1 MPLTPGPAGS
11 AADARGR
18 APIRR
23 RPSDV
28 LGTPAFAR
36 LSRAIHGRR
45 GADGRREGGQ
55 VLVIFALSIT
65 MLFAAA
71 GRAIHNGRF
80 YAERRYLQNAADA
93 AALAAANAMIQGHSQ
108 AEADVIARAILAANF
123 SHDPNGVTPSL
134 PPSTPVYETGHFG
147 DPVYLINGI
156 LFNGGEVRV
165 AVQNAINYSFGRA
178 VGLTSST
185 MTGQARVKS
194 IANILP
200 IAVRRYVNSPGP
212 ATTNT
217 TNPCNVDETQFL
229 DFFATQDTACLG
241 TETNNSLRIEPAP
254 GSPFDAL
261 NPENDPSH
269 LHGPEMAILGQG
281 AQPGNGADFRGFIA
295 LDIRNYT
302 SSTHLYYNDVTAGTG
317 SNTLKA
323 MEANWITV
331 GGYPGPQFPPAITPP
346 DANDQ
351 VGIMSGNSTGAAIDE
366 AAARYVPGDE
376 ILVSVYPGDVMAIP
390 DFTVGSPGTLA
401 LPTSGTLVNAGSLKV
416 SRNQAFSGLVTLSTL
431 ADTLDPANPM
441 VLGTLVTNLALVPP
455 DPITYDPNG
464 VNPSMGG
471 GTSVTLGNVTTAGA
485 TPGIY
490 VLWIHGQA
498 GAPYLTTKYTPISI
512 QIGTVTRDFAFT
524 ADTSTQD
531 VAAAGSDATFT
542 LTLQNTPNKNTAFG
556 GPVTLSVDGP
566 LPAGVGPITFG
577 SSTVTP
583 NKPGASTT
591 LTINTGTMAIGPHTF
606 NVRATGMNGD
616 STSRKVTHLM
626 QVTVRVAPS
635 SGSTG
640 DEYVDIVGFAV
651 MRITTMPVV
660 LGDPSNSISAYA
672 ITPVIADPNDPRLR
686 RGQVAKLVP
695 WN

>member
-1 MPLTPGPAGS
+1 MT
-11 AADARGR
+11 RGR

-28 LGTPAFAR
+28 LGTPGLAR

-45 GADGRREGGQ
+45 GTNRRREGGQ

-65 MLFAAA
+65 VLFAAA
-71 GRAIHNGRF
+71 GLAFDIGRF

-93 AALAAANAMIQGHSQ
+93 AALAAANAMIQGRSQ
-108 AEADVIARAILAANF
+108 AEADVIARSILAANF
-123 SHDPNGVTPSL
+123 SHDPNGITPSL
-134 PPSTPVYETGHFG
+134 PPATPVYEAGHFG
-147 DPVYLINGI
+147 DPPYLINGI
-156 LFNGGEVRV
+156 LFSGNEVRV
-165 AVQNAINYSFGRA
+165 AVQNSINYSFGRA

-217 TNPCNVDETQFL
+217 TNPCNDDETQFL
-229 DFFATQDTACLG
+229 DFFASADTACLG
-241 TETNNSLRIEPAP
+241 TETNSSLRIDPAP
-254 GSPFDAL
+254 GSAFDAL
-261 NPENDPSH
+261 NPDTDPSH

-295 LDIRNYT
+295 LDIRNFASTT
-302 SSTHLYYNDVTAGTG
+302 SQLYYNGVTAGTG

-366 AAARYVPGDE
+366 AATRFVPGDE
-376 ILVSVYPGDVMAIP
+376 VLVSVYPGDVMAIP

-401 LPTSGTLVNAGSLKV
+401 LPTTGTLANAGSLKV

-441 VLGTLVTNLALVPP
+441 VLGTLVTNAALVPP
-455 DPITYDPNG
+455 DPIGYNPNG

-471 GTSVTLGNVTTAGA
+471 GTSVALENVTTAGA
-485 TPGIY
+485 APGIY
-490 VLWIHGQA
+490 LLWIKGQA

-512 QIGTVTRDFAFT
+512 QIGTVTKDFAFT
-524 ADTSTQD
+524 SNTSSQD
-531 VAAAGSDATFT
+531 VAAAGSTATFT
-542 LTLQNTPNKNTAFG
+542 LTAQNTPNKNTNFG
-556 GPVTLSVDGP
+556 NPVTLSVDSP
-566 LPAGVGPITFG
+566 LPTGVGSITFG
-577 SSTVTP
+577 SPTLTP
-583 NKPGASTT
+583 SKVGASTT
-591 LTINTGTMAIGPHTF
+591 LSINTGTMATGTYTF

-616 STSRKVTHLM
+616 STSRPVTHLM
-626 QVTVRVAPS
+626 QLTVRVAPS
-635 SGSTG
+635 SASDG
-640 DEYVDIVGFAV
+640 EYVDIVGFAV

-660 LGDPSNSISAYA
+660 AGDPSNSISAYA